1 MLVVAIVL
9 LVIVLLESYLETGRA
24 AVWGP
29 EWAKKRRAAKFLVAA
44 DKLEELQASY
54 VRLIKKSVKF
64 GPDGPDIMTKLI
76 EKKARQLRPDVV
88 SSISDLFT
96 EAGSME
102 APTSPDKTAS
112 EKTPDLTISKEG
124 DYFSRLFGCLDT
136 PTKKRLVIKDTTGSE
151 LRVGKQLL

>member
-1 MLVVAIVL
+1 
-9 LVIVLLESYLETGRA
+9 
-24 AVWGP
+24 
-29 EWAKKRRAAKFLVAA
+29 
-44 DKLEELQASY
+44 
-54 VRLIKKSVKF
+54 
-64 GPDGPDIMTKLI
+64 LI

-102 APTSPDKTAS
+102 APTSPDKTASDKTAS